1 MVGPVRH
8 ARSEVS
14 RWIHHRSPNRGRCAR
29 RAQCSLATPLG
40 ALYLSYMTEPPD
52 SGLRKILTWTFIAL
66 VVTILLAIV
75 GVSLAI
81 RFFDPVLQQ

>member
-14 RWIHHRSPNRGRCAR
+14 RRIHHPISNRGPCAGPG
-29 RAQCSLATPLG
+29 AVLARHTPG
-40 ALYLSYMTEPPD
+40 CLYLSYMTEPPD
-52 SGLRKILTWTFIAL
+52 RGLRKILTWTFIAL